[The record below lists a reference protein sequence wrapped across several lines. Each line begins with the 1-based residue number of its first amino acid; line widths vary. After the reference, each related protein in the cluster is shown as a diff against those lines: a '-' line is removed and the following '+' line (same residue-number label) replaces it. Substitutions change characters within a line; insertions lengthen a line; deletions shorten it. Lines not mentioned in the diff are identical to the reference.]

1 MSPDQIST
9 PVTDQRFF
17 QNSAPSPQDS
27 TSVNHGRQL
36 GDEKKT
42 HSPPEYEGDVSPAT
56 FVSQRGSPF
65 SYVSHFMKM
74 ELDNSYTDIVLI
86 VCGFVAG
93 LVDGLSFNAWGSFSS
108 MQTGTYMA
116 DHS

>member
-1 MSPDQIST
+1 MQDVQWT
-9 PVTDQRFF
+9 PGCFW
-17 QNSAPSPQDS
+17 
-27 TSVNHGRQL
+27 GRKPKLYINVQL

-56 FVSQRGSPF
+56 FVSQKGSPF

-108 MQTGTYMA
+108 MQTGTYMFY
-116 DHS
+116 HSWLGAQRI